1 MRGPTNKLSDTKI
14 EARLKEARKAVEQGE
29 GKPIL
34 LGDGGGLTLQITK
47 SGSCSW
53 LYRYMHNRKAAA
65 IGLGKY
71 PDVGLRLARERASEQ
86 RRLRAE
92 GVNPVEQK
100 REQRAEAS
108 RLTAESSTF
117 DECASRYIADHLAE
131 WKSSKH
137 AQQWSNTLSTYASPH
152 IGKKAISQISTT
164 DVKRLL
170 EPIWSTKHETASRVQ
185 GRIAAI
191 LDWATAHGLRHGDNP
206 ARWKGHL
213 EHLLAKSTQTSR
225 ADRHHA
231 ALPHTQISEFLR
243 RLQEQDGMA
252 RWALEFLIL
261 TGARTSEVTGIR
273 LAEVDLA
280 RTTWTVPKER
290 MKAGKEHRV
299 PLSPRAV
306 AIVEYLIPLASGEFL
321 FRGGKADKP
330 LSNMAMSMLLRRM
343 GYVEITVHGFRSTFR
358 DFTAEMTAHDFS
370 TAEAA
375 LAHTLR
381 DKVAAAYARTDL
393 YDKRAALMKEWEQ
406 YCYPTAPAGATPEMT
421 LGRSTDGI

>member
-1 MRGPTNKLSDTKI
+1 MRGPTNKLSDTRI
-14 EARLKEARKAVEQGE
+14 EARLKEARKAIEQGE

-53 LYRYMHNRKAAA
+53 LYRYMHNRKATA

-71 PDVGLRLARERASEQ
+71 PDVSLRLARERASEQ

-100 REQRAEAS
+100 REQRAAA
-108 RLTAESSTF
+108 LQFKPKTSTF
-117 DECASRYIADHLAE
+117 DDCASLYIADHLAE

-137 AQQWSNTLSTYASPH
+137 AQQWTNTLSTYASPH

-191 LDWATAHGLRHGDNP
+191 LDWATAHGLRQGDNP

-213 EHLLAKSTQTSR
+213 EHLLAKSTQSSR
-225 ADRHHA
+225 ADKHHA
-231 ALPHTQISEFLR
+231 ALPHAHISEFLL

-261 TGARTSEVTGIR
+261 TAARTSEVTGIR
-273 LAEVDLA
+273 LNEIDLA
-280 RTTWTVPKER
+280 RATWTVPKER
-290 MKAGKEHRV
+290 MKAGKAHRV
-299 PLSPRAV
+299 PLSTRAI
-306 AIVEYLIPLASGEFL
+306 AIVKFLTPLTNGEFL
-321 FRGGKADKP
+321 FRGGKADRP

-343 GYVEITVHGFRSTFR
+343 GYEEITVHGFRSTFR
-358 DFTAEMTAHDFS
+358 DFAAEMTTHDFS

-393 YDKRAALMKEWEQ
+393 YDKRTVLMKEWEQ
-406 YCYPTAPAGATPEMT
+406 YCYATAPAATTVITPE
-421 LGRSTDGI
+421 GAPR